1 MIQNYLTYQESG
13 RCDPLSNEKKINW
26 DQPLYDLDTETDRTL
41 KQQ

>member
-13 RCDPLSNEKKINW
+13 RGDPLSNEKKINC
-26 DQPLYDLDTETDRTL
+26 DQPLYDPDTETDRTL